1 MSVVIADGTHLD
13 AGVPLHFGNP
23 LGEQR
28 LLLDGAVVDL
38 SNRGVVTVTGPDRL
52 TWLHSLTS
60 QHVERLE
67 PSTPVQALI
76 LSPHGHI
83 EHDIHMVDDGTT
95 SWLIVEPG
103 TSPGLA
109 AYLERMRFML
119 RVEIT
124 DVSAEF
130 SVLGSLNALDIS
142 EGVASWT
149 ASPAVD
155 AYVPQ
160 RPAAWTAHEYVIP
173 RPVFV
178 DVLDRFPRA
187 GTWAWEALRIAA
199 GVPRLRRETDHR
211 TIPHEIGL
219 IAPAVHLEKGCYR
232 GQETI
237 ARVHNLGRPPRR
249 LVLLHLDGSDDV
261 LPTSG
266 DAVMLLERQI
276 GFIGSAIHH
285 HELGPIAL
293 ALVKRSVD
301 PQATLTVRAS
311 IPGTDQAREHP
322 ESSDLETESGAA
334 PFIEVAASQ
343 DLIVQP

>member
-1 MSVVIADGTHLD
+1 VIGSLVAL
-13 AGVPLHFGNP
+13 
-23 LGEQR
+23 EISE
-28 LLLDGAVVDL
+28 AVVL
-38 SNRGVVTVTGPDRL
+38 
-52 TWLHSLTS
+52 
-60 QHVERLE
+60 
-67 PSTPVQALI
+67 
-76 LSPHGHI
+76 
-83 EHDIHMVDDGTT
+83 
-95 SWLIVEPG
+95 
-103 TSPGLA
+103 
-109 AYLERMRFML
+109 
-119 RVEIT
+119 
-124 DVSAEF
+124 
-130 SVLGSLNALDIS
+130 
-142 EGVASWT
+142 WT
-149 ASPAVD
+149 ASAAVD
-155 AYVPQ
+155 AYVPE

-173 RPVFV
+173 RSVLA
-178 DVLDRFPRA
+178 DVIARFPRA

-266 DAVMLLERQI
+266 DAVMLLEKQI

-293 ALVKRSVD
+293 ALIKRSVD

-311 IPGTDQAREHP
+311 IPGGPSAGLDDASDLSNEGSTPTDEVSTPTDQV
-322 ESSDLETESGAA
+322 SSPTDEVLTPKDQVS
-334 PFIEVAASQ
+334 PPRFVEVAAAQ

>member
-1 MSVVIADGTHLD
+1 MSVVVADATHID

-38 SNRGVVTVTGPDRL
+38 SNRGVVCVSGPDRL

-67 PSTPVQALI
+67 PNSGVQALI

-95 SWLIVEPG
+95 TWLIVEPG
-103 TSPGLA
+103 TSNALVT
-109 AYLERMRFML
+109 YLERMRFML

-124 DVSAEF
+124 DASADF
-130 SVLGSLNALDIS
+130 AVLGSLVALDLS
-142 EGVASWT
+142 QAVVSWT
-149 ASPAVD
+149 ASDAVD
-155 AYVPQ
+155 GYVPE
-160 RPAAWTAHEYVIP
+160 RPAPWPAREYVIA
-173 RPVFV
+173 RAQF
-178 DVLDRFPRA
+178 DEVLARFPRA

-199 GVPRLRRETDHR
+199 GVPRLGRETDHR

-261 LPTSG
+261 LPICG
-266 DAVMLLERQI
+266 DAVMLLDRQV
-276 GFIGSAIHH
+276 GFIGSASHH

-293 ALVKRSVD
+293 AVIKRSVD
-301 PQATLTVRAS
+301 VQATLTVRAS
-311 IPGTDQAREHP
+311 AGTDQTGEPSEA
-322 ESSDLETESGAA
+322 LV
-334 PFIEVAASQ
+334 EVAAAQ
-343 DLIVQP
+343 EVIVQP